1 MVPQVCDSGVS
12 KGQKGGPAVQP
23 LFKINPISCGRR
35 FEDSGIE
42 CCKKLKLFG
51 VFGVLAVRY
60 LLSPRSQSLSPN
72 GTICNTYWRVVHRTS
87 APS

>member
-51 VFGVLAVRY
+51 VFILQVYLKDGVFHLTELFVTHIGAWY
-60 LLSPRSQSLSPN
+60 TGLLHP
-72 GTICNTYWRVVHRTS
+72 
-87 APS
+87 AD